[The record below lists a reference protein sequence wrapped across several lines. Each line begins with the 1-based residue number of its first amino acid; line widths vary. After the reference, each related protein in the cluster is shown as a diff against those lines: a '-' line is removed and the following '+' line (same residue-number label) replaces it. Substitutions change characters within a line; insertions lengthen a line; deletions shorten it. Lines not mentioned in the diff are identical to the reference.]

1 MWAASLW
8 KSVADLQKQKEI
20 EMDHMDKVNKLEKVN
35 ELDRLDKVRK
45 ELKATDD
52 LELPM
57 NDDFFDRLH
66 DKIMAE
72 VDKTEIAPA
81 PVLMSP
87 RNLLRSHWRGWLY
100 PVGGVTS
107 VFVFASLLLT
117 QVSKV
122 NQSMQRVGLLSDG
135 HERIVAEALL
145 SPEDLS
151 QTLISSENESDFFMD
166 VARESFE
173 NLSESKFNKLMGKS
187 ER

>member
-1 MWAASLW
+1 
-8 KSVADLQKQKEI
+8 
-20 EMDHMDKVNKLEKVN
+20 MDRKVPMDRMDKVKKN
-35 ELDRLDKVRK
+35 
-45 ELKATDD
+45 LKGMED

-57 NDDFFDRLH
+57 NEDFFDRLH

-72 VDKTEIAPA
+72 VEKTEIAP
-81 PVLMSP
+81 PPMLMTP

-100 PVGGVTS
+100 PAGGMMS
-107 VFVFASLLLT
+107 LFVFASLLMT

-151 QTLISSENESDFFMD
+151 QTLISSQSESDFFMD
-166 VARESFE
+166 VASESFE
-173 NLSESKFNKLMGKS
+173 NLSVAKIKKIMGESG
-187 ER
+187 R